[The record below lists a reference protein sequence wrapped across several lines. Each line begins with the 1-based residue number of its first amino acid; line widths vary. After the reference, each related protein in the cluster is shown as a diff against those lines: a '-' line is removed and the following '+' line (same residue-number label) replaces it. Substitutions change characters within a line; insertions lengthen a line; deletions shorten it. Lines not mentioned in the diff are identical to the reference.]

1 VQLLCKATF
10 FVAMDHL
17 NALDYII
24 LAFLL
29 WGFISGF
36 RRGLIMELCT
46 LAGLFL
52 GIWLAIQFSKT
63 AEDWLRTSHEMEG
76 PWIPLLA
83 FILVF
88 LCVYVVFFFLGKA
101 LSTAINLM
109 MLGIMN
115 RIAGGIF
122 GMVKMLMFSSLLLL
136 MIKMAGLPL
145 LSDKTEQESAI
156 FQPVHS
162 FAELVYPKIKDILP
176 EKEEHPVKEALQ
188 P

>member
-1 VQLLCKATF
+1 
-10 FVAMDHL
+10 MDHL

-52 GIWLAIQFSKT
+52 GIWLAIHFSKT
-63 AEDWLRTSHEMEG
+63 TEEWMRTSQGMEG
-76 PWIPLLA
+76 DWIKMGA
-83 FILVF
+83 FLMVF
-88 LCVYVVFFFLGKA
+88 IAAYIAFFFLGKA
-101 LSTAINLM
+101 LSKAVSLM
-109 MLGIMN
+109 MLGIIN
-115 RIAGGIF
+115 RITGGLF
-122 GMVKMLMFSSLLLL
+122 GMIKMLMFSSLLLL